1 MRGNSNEEGFTI
13 IEIMIVVAI
22 LSALAAIAVPNFLKY
37 RRNSQASLCVSNL
50 AAMQTAI
57 EQCRFAGK
65 PVDEAH
71 LFGTGAYIK
80 AKPVCP
86 SGGVYVLPTDESAD
100 VECTFADADPDD
112 KGSWHK
118 LTKQ

>member
-1 MRGNSNEEGFTI
+1 MRGNSGRDGFTL

-22 LSALAAIAVPNFLKY
+22 LAILAAIAIPNFLKY

-65 PVDEAH
+65 EVTEAN
-71 LFGTGAYIK
+71 LFGPGAYIK

-86 SGGVYVLPTDESAD
+86 SGGEYVLPAAESDEVA
-100 VECTFADADPDD
+100 CTFSDVDAEDRM
-112 KGSWHK
+112 SWHK
-118 LTKQ
+118 LTQP

>member
-1 MRGNSNEEGFTI
+1 MRGNSGKDGFTL

-22 LSALAAIAVPNFLKY
+22 LATLAAIAIPNFLKY

-65 PVDEAH
+65 EVSEAN
-71 LFGTGAYIK
+71 LFGSGAYIK

-86 SGGVYVLPTDESAD
+86 SGGAYVLPAVESDE
-100 VECTFADADPDD
+100 VTCTFSDVDTEDRM
-112 KGSWHK
+112 SWHK
-118 LTKQ
+118 LTKP